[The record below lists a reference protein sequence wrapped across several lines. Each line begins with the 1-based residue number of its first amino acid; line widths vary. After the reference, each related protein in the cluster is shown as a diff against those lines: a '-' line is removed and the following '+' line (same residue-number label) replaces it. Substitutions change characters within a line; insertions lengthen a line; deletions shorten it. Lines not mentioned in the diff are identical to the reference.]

1 MQKVQEII
9 DAIEQIAPRC
19 YQENY
24 DNSGLILGDKDK
36 SITKALLTLDCTEA
50 VVEEAIEQNCQMIIA
65 HHPILFS
72 GIKSLTGKN
81 YIERVLIKAIKNDI
95 AIYACHTNLDN
106 MLYGVNNK
114 IAEKLGLVECKILK
128 PIEHSLYQL
137 YVYVPIAFAEKVKEA
152 LFQAGA
158 GLQGNYA
165 ECSFSFQGEG
175 SYKPLEN
182 ATPFIGTINKRHAEF
197 EVKLEVLVKQQALN
211 NVQKAM
217 KAAHPYEEVAF
228 GILELQ
234 NKDNTIGS
242 GLIGTLKE
250 ALSEQDF
257 FNKLKTTFNL
267 SSIRHTKWLNKPI
280 QKVALCGG
288 SGSFLEQDALQQ
300 NADIFITSDYKYH
313 QFFDAEN
320 RIVIADIGHYESE
333 QFTPE
338 IFYDILSKKFP
349 KFALHLSSVNTNP
362 VYYY

>member
-9 DAIEQIAPRC
+9 EAIEQIAPRC
-19 YQENY
+19 YQESY
-24 DNSGLILGDKDK
+24 DNSGLLVGERDQFIY
-36 SITKALLTLDCTEA
+36 KALLTLDCTEA
-50 VVEEAIEQNCQMIIA
+50 VVDEAIDQKCQLIIA

-95 AIYACHTNLDN
+95 ALYACHTNLDN
-106 MLYGVNNK
+106 MLQGVNMK
-114 IAEKLGLVECKILK
+114 IAEKLGLHECKILK
-128 PIEHSLYQL
+128 PIEQTLYQL
-137 YVYVPIAFAEKVKEA
+137 YVYVPIDYAEKVKEA

-158 GLQGNYA
+158 GLQGHYA
-165 ECSFSFQGEG
+165 ECSFSSIGEG

-182 ATPFIGTINKRHAEF
+182 ASPFLGTLNERHAEC
-197 EVKLEVLVKQQALN
+197 EVKLEVLVKQHALI

-217 KAAHPYEEVAF
+217 IAAHPYEEIAF

-234 NKDNTIGS
+234 NKDKTIGA
-242 GLIGTLKE
+242 GLIGSLKDTT
-250 ALSEQDF
+250 SEKEF
-257 FNKLKTTFNL
+257 FERLKTTFNS

-288 SGSFLEQDALQQ
+288 SGSFLLQDALQQ
-300 NADIFITSDYKYH
+300 HADIFITSDYKYH

-333 QFTPE
+333 QFTPK
-338 IFYDILSKKFP
+338 IFYEILSKKFP

>member
-9 DAIEQIAPRC
+9 EAIEQIAPSC
-19 YQENY
+19 YQESY
-24 DNSGLILGDKDK
+24 DNSGLLVGDRDQF
-36 SITKALLTLDCTEA
+36 IYKALLTLDCTEA
-50 VVEEAIEQNCQMIIA
+50 IVDEAIEQKCQLIIA

-106 MLYGVNNK
+106 VLQGVNMK
-114 IAEKLGLVECKILK
+114 IAEKLGLTECKILK
-128 PIEHSLYQL
+128 PIEQTLFQL
-137 YVYVPIAFAEKVKEA
+137 YVYVPTDYVDKVKEA

-158 GLQGNYA
+158 GLQGHYA
-165 ECSFSFQGEG
+165 ECSFSFTGEG

-182 ATPFIGTINKRHAEF
+182 ATPFLGTINERHAES
-197 EVKLEVLVKQQALN
+197 EVKLEVLVKQHALQ

-217 KAAHPYEEVAF
+217 KAAHPYEEIAF

-234 NKDNTIGS
+234 NKDNSIGA
-242 GLIGTLKE
+242 GLIGSLKE
-250 ALSEQDF
+250 TTSEQEF
-257 FNKLKTTFNL
+257 FESLKTTFNS

-280 QKVALCGG
+280 KKVALCGG
-288 SGSFLEQDALQQ
+288 SGSFLLQDALQQ
-300 NADIFITSDYKYH
+300 QADIFITSDYKYH
-313 QFFDAEN
+313 QFFDAEDKL
-320 RIVIADIGHYESE
+320 VIADIGHYESE

-338 IFYDILSKKFP
+338 IFYEILSKKFP

>member
-19 YQENY
+19 YQESY
-24 DNSGLILGDKDK
+24 DNSGLLVGDRNQF
-36 SITKALLTLDCTEA
+36 IHKALLTLDCTEA
-50 VVEEAIEQNCQMIIA
+50 LVDEAIEQKCQLIIA

-106 MLYGVNNK
+106 MLDGVNNK

-128 PIEHSLYQL
+128 PIEQSLYQL
-137 YVYVPIAFAEKVKEA
+137 YVYVPIDFAEKVKEA

-182 ATPFIGTINKRHAEF
+182 ANPFLGTINKRHAES
-197 EVKLEVLVKQQALN
+197 EVKLEVLVKQDALY

-217 KAAHPYEEVAF
+217 KAAHPYEEIAF

-234 NKDNTIGS
+234 NKDNTIGA
-242 GLIGTLKE
+242 GLIGSLKE
-250 ALSEQDF
+250 SISEQDF
-257 FNKLKTTFNL
+257 FDKLKTTFNL
-267 SSIRHTKWLNKPI
+267 SSIRHTKWLDKPI

-288 SGSFLEQDALQQ
+288 SGSFLLKDALQQ
-300 NADIFITSDYKYH
+300 DADIFITSDYKYH

-320 RIVIADIGHYESE
+320 RLIIADIGHYESE